1 MRFIKRGNIMKKIT
15 FLMLHL
21 NYGGIEKQ
29 VTTLANELS
38 KEYKIEII
46 SLYNI
51 LSGKSFYELDERIN
65 VKYIFNSGPNR
76 SEIKNALKK
85 FKLINLVSEL
95 RKAFKMLYTKYFGL
109 KKIINKLNTDIL
121 ISSRIEFS
129 KQIKRDDI
137 ITISQE
143 HSFNDEKK
151 YIKKVKRS
159 FKHIKYLVVMTKG
172 AKQRYDEWLKEEKV
186 KPEVVVI
193 PNMIKENKTGKT
205 STLTNNQIISVGR
218 LEEVKDFYTLILVF
232 SVIVKKYPNYVLKII
247 GEGSMR
253 EKLEEQIK
261 NCNLKKKVILTG
273 KLNENEINNEF
284 LKSDIFVL
292 TSKSESFSLVLCE
305 AMNYG
310 IPCVAFDV
318 DVGPREI
325 IQNGKNG
332 FLIEDRNIDLMIKK
346 IDELLSNDE
355 IRKNFGA
362 NALESVKKFYGKKII
377 SLWNNIMNGEK

>member
-143 HSFNDEKK
+143 HSFIDEKK

-172 AKQRYDEWLKEEKV
+172 AKQRYDEWLKKEKI

-218 LEEVKDFYTLILVF
+218 LEEVKDFYTLILIF

-261 NCNLKKKVILTG
+261 NCNLEKKIILTG

-284 LKSDIFVL
+284 LKSDVFVL

-310 IPCVAFDV
+310 VPCVAFDV

-325 IQNGKNG
+325 IKNSVNGL
-332 FLIEDRNIDLMIKK
+332 LIEDRNIDLMIKK
-346 IDELLSNDE
+346 IDGLLSNND
-355 IRKNFGA
+355 IRKKMGIDA
-362 NALESVKKFYGKKII
+362 KKKASQYYPDKILDKWVDI
-377 SLWNNIMNGEK
+377 LK

>member
-1 MRFIKRGNIMKKIT
+1 MKKIT

-143 HSFNDEKK
+143 HSFIDEKK

-172 AKQRYDEWLKEEKV
+172 AKQRYDEWLKKEKI

-193 PNMIKENKTGKT
+193 PNMIKENKTEKN
-205 STLTNNQIISVGR
+205 STLDNNQIISVGR

-261 NCNLKKKVILTG
+261 NCNLEKKIILTG

-284 LKSDIFVL
+284 LKSDILVL
-292 TSKSESFSLVLCE
+292 ASKSESFSLVLCE

-310 IPCVAFDV
+310 VPCVAFDV

-346 IDELLSNDE
+346 IDGLLSNND
-355 IRKNFGA
+355 IRKKMGIDA
-362 NALESVKKFYGKKII
+362 KKKASQYYPDKILDKWVDI
-377 SLWNNIMNGEK
+377 LK

>member
-1 MRFIKRGNIMKKIT
+1 MKKIT

-143 HSFNDEKK
+143 HSFIDEKK

-218 LEEVKDFYTLILVF
+218 LEEVKDFYTLILIF

-253 EKLEEQIK
+253 EKLEKQIK
-261 NCNLKKKVILTG
+261 NCKLERKIILTG

-310 IPCVAFDV
+310 VPCVAFDV

-325 IQNGKNG
+325 IKNSVNG

-346 IDELLSNDE
+346 IDELLSNND
-355 IRKNFGA
+355 IRKKMGIDA
-362 NALESVKKFYGKKII
+362 KKKASQYYPDKILDKWVDI
-377 SLWNNIMNGEK
+377 LK

>member
-1 MRFIKRGNIMKKIT
+1 MKKIT

-143 HSFNDEKK
+143 HSFIDEKK

-172 AKQRYDEWLKEEKV
+172 AKQRYDEWLKEEKI

-193 PNMIKENKTGKT
+193 PNMIKENKTEKN
-205 STLTNNQIISVGR
+205 STLDNNQIISVGR

-261 NCNLKKKVILTG
+261 NCNLEKKVILTG

-346 IDELLSNDE
+346 IDGLLSNND
-355 IRKNFGA
+355 IRKKMGIDA
-362 NALESVKKFYGKKII
+362 KKKASQYYPDKILDKWVYI
-377 SLWNNIMNGEK
+377 LK

>member
-1 MRFIKRGNIMKKIT
+1 MKKIT

-143 HSFNDEKK
+143 HSFIDEKK

-172 AKQRYDEWLKEEKV
+172 AKQKYDEWLKEEKV

-218 LEEVKDFYTLILVF
+218 LEEVKDFYTLILIF
-232 SVIVKKYPNYVLKII
+232 SVIVKKYPTYVLKII

-261 NCNLKKKVILTG
+261 NCNLEKKIILTG

-284 LKSDIFVL
+284 LKSDVFVL

-310 IPCVAFDV
+310 VPCVAFDV

-325 IQNGKNG
+325 IKNSVNGL
-332 FLIEDRNIDLMIKK
+332 LIEDRNIDLMIKK
-346 IDELLSNDE
+346 IDGLLSNND
-355 IRKNFGA
+355 IRKKMGIDA
-362 NALESVKKFYGKKII
+362 KKKASQYYPDKILGKWVYILK
-377 SLWNNIMNGEK
+377 

>member
-143 HSFNDEKK
+143 HSFIDEKK

-172 AKQRYDEWLKEEKV
+172 AKQRYDEWLKKEKI

-193 PNMIKENKTGKT
+193 PNMIKENKTEKN
-205 STLTNNQIISVGR
+205 STLDNNQIISVGR

-261 NCNLKKKVILTG
+261 NCNLGKKVILTG

-310 IPCVAFDV
+310 VPCVAFDV

-346 IDELLSNDE
+346 IDGLLSNND
-355 IRKNFGA
+355 IRKKMGIDA
-362 NALESVKKFYGKKII
+362 KKKASQYYPDKILDKWVDI
-377 SLWNNIMNGEK
+377 LK

>member
-143 HSFNDEKK
+143 HSFIDEKK

-172 AKQRYDEWLKEEKV
+172 AKQKYDEWLKEEKV

-193 PNMIKENKTGKT
+193 PNMIKENKTEKN
-205 STLTNNQIISVGR
+205 STLDNNQIISVGR

-261 NCNLKKKVILTG
+261 NCNLEKKVILTG
-273 KLNENEINNEF
+273 KLNENEINNQF
-284 LKSDIFVL
+284 LKSDVFVL

-310 IPCVAFDV
+310 VPCVAFDV

-346 IDELLSNDE
+346 IDGLLSNND
-355 IRKNFGA
+355 IRKKMGIDA
-362 NALESVKKFYGKKII
+362 KKKASQYYPDKILDKWVYI
-377 SLWNNIMNGEK
+377 LK